1 MNSEPSPQIQRA
13 NISRFQSGSVV
24 IEFILVAPLFMF
36 ILGYSLRLSQILQA
50 NQIAMT
56 LSREATTEIFRRCS
70 DYTILGDSCSGGSE
84 ICIDLTATKSAT
96 QACISDVQTKYVNQ
110 WSLARPAAS
119 PSNQTAT
126 VTLEVYRHGLTNFSL
141 PTDCTTNSDP
151 VTLITAT
158 SSSTATPPISSK
170 SICQRNRIARGHIS
184 FTLRPVVAF
193 LNLLPGF
200 TNSDLTIT
208 DETIL

>member
-1 MNSEPSPQIQRA
+1 MINKLIPARYQYIADKDQY
-13 NISRFQSGSVV
+13 GSVV
-24 IEFILVAPLFMF
+24 IEFILVAPLFLF
-36 ILGYSLRLSQILQA
+36 LLGYALRLTQILQA

-56 LSREATTEIFRRCS
+56 ISREAATEVFRKCT
-70 DYTILGDSCSGGSE
+70 DYTILSPTCSGESE
-84 ICIDLTATKSAT
+84 ICIDETATKSAT
-96 QACISDVQTKYVNQ
+96 QACISAIQTKYTNQ
-110 WSLARPAAS
+110 WAIARPAAS

-126 VTLEVYRHGLTNFSL
+126 ISLDVYRHGLTSFSL
-141 PTDCTTNSDP
+141 PTNCASNSDP

-158 SSSTATPPISSK
+158 SSTTATPPISSK
-170 SICQRNRIARGHIS
+170 SICQKNRIARGRIS

>member
-1 MNSEPSPQIQRA
+1 MNRALPPQIQQVD
-13 NISRFQSGSVV
+13 NSRFQSGSVV
-24 IEFILVAPLFMF
+24 IEFILVAPLFLF
-36 ILGYSLRLSQILQA
+36 ILGYSLRLTQILQA

-56 LSREATTEIFRRCS
+56 ISREAATEVFRKCT
-70 DYTILGDSCSGGSE
+70 DYTILNATCSGGNE
-84 ICIDLTATKSAT
+84 ICIDESATKLAT

-119 PSNQTAT
+119 PSNQTASI
-126 VTLEVYRHGLTNFSL
+126 TLEVYRHGLTNFSL

-170 SICQRNRIARGHIS
+170 SICQKNRIARGRIS